1 LLGDMAEERFHTLE
15 DLKNETFDETRKFI
29 KKSKVYDEHQDE
41 RGYLVSEEAFLYQI
55 FKKNDYIAHGYYA
68 HNHDHFRD
76 YIFVTEIVY
85 PFNEQGYLEPIMK
98 RRIHNVFFY
107 WESEAEEYN
116 KFCIINKKIKLK
128 LQAKWKQ
135 YGINFDLSHKRIVSW
150 V

>member
-1 LLGDMAEERFHTLE
+1 MAEERFHTLE

-41 RGYLVSEEAFLYQI
+41 RGYLVSEEVFLYQI
-55 FKKNDYIAHGYYA
+55 LKKNDYIAHGYYA
-68 HNHDHFRD
+68 HRYDHFRD

-85 PFNEQGYLEPIMK
+85 PFNEQGYLEPIL
-98 RRIHNVFFY
+98 RRESIHQFFF
-107 WESEAEEYN
+107 WDSEEEEDN
-116 KFCIINKKIKLK
+116 KSWICNKKIKPK
-128 LQAKWKQ
+128 LQAKWKR